1 MVYAIKK
8 IKIYGIKIWTDKA
21 KKLSIT
27 PLIRLLCESTWIP
40 KYLLT
45 DFYWSVDKFQNKLS
59 KVQMSNIL
67 FFPFLPLYKLQ
78 MKTSRLFFFFTPG
91 FYTPQEI
98 ICTPLYYPD
107 FCMCLVQIERLFH
120 ILKWKHIFLFFIQ
133 CSTTFFYTSILLKRL
148 NCKSTKFYTVSFISN
163 NYQRLDY
170 SSVL

>member
-59 KVQMSNIL
+59 KVQTSNIL
-67 FFPFLPLYKLQ
+67 VFSFLPLYKLQ
-78 MKTSRLFFFFTPG
+78 MKTSRLVFFFFYSRILYSTRNHLYITILSRFLYVLSPDWKIISYLKMKAYFSI
-91 FYTPQEI
+91 FYSVQHHLFLYFNTTEEI
-98 ICTPLYYPD
+98 KL
-107 FCMCLVQIERLFH
+107 
-120 ILKWKHIFLFFIQ
+120 
-133 CSTTFFYTSILLKRL
+133 
-148 NCKSTKFYTVSFISN
+148 
-163 NYQRLDY
+163 
-170 SSVL
+170 